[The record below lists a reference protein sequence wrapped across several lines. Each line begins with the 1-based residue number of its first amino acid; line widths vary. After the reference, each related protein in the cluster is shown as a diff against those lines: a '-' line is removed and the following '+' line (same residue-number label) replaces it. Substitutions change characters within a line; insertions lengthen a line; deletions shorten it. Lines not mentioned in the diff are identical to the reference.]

1 MNALMMT
8 LQQPLTVAALA
19 HCLGWG
25 AQKHKKARHTARR
38 RSRTRLAAEA
48 VPVLPALDGD
58 DEAARPG
65 CGWFDSSHELHQGL
79 VVLEHSG
86 AEGLGAE
93 LPVTLWLQLVLDGAA
108 PNQGMMQS

>member
-8 LQQPLTVAALA
+8 LSQPLTVAALA

-25 AQKHKKARHTARR
+25 AHHKARALRRR
-38 RSRTRLAAEA
+38 RSRTRLAADA
-48 VPVLPALDGD
+48 GSVLPALEGD
-58 DEAARPG
+58 DEAAHSG
-65 CGWFDSSHELHQGL
+65 CGWFDSSHELQQGL

-108 PNQGMMQS
+108 ANQGMMQP